1 MKNPKIHCDFTKFYS
16 STIIFLD
23 TKDLFTLLF
32 LLVSWNRSQNFSNFM
47 FRGCSS
53 LAQGPQAAACLT
65 AGARGL
71 CLRLLIP
78 RVPWFPLSPP
88 RMPTAAH
95 WPEAAPGGGR
105 LVARGIIEVAVLLPR
120 LDRLAGI
127 QVSSLCRVLLDRDY
141 MDPLSMKSL
150 SVSGH
155 YDGEQ
160 DLYSYLLGHI
170 ASGRVLKGRVS

>member
-1 MKNPKIHCDFTKFYS
+1 
-16 STIIFLD
+16 
-23 TKDLFTLLF
+23 
-32 LLVSWNRSQNFSNFM
+32 
-47 FRGCSS
+47 
-53 LAQGPQAAACLT
+53 
-65 AGARGL
+65 
-71 CLRLLIP
+71 
-78 RVPWFPLSPP
+78 
-88 RMPTAAH
+88 MPTAAH
-95 WPEAAPGGGR
+95 WPEAAPAGGR
-105 LVARGIIEVAVLLPR
+105 LVARGSPCIIEVAVLLPR

-170 ASGRVLKGRVS
+170 ASGRVLKGSPPKIKPFFFGKTFPNL